1 MLQTSG
7 LLLTEN
13 KDGSIIVEYEDYG
26 TPMGGDFSSIYN
38 LDADNATKLKKAMKQ
53 RHPLLSF
60 KKALIREV
68 GKNLNDEKRICSP
81 KQLVYMIVMENLP
94 GR

>member
-7 LLLTEN
+7 LLLTQN

-26 TPMGGDFSSIYN
+26 TRLGGDFSSIYN
-38 LDADNATKLKKAMKQ
+38 LDATNATKLKKAMKQ

-60 KKALIREV
+60 KRALICEV
-68 GKNLNDEKRICSP
+68 GRNLNDEKFRKLLTSLQIHYDHYTWRS
-81 KQLVYMIVMENLP
+81 
-94 GR
+94 

>member
-13 KDGSIIVEYEDYG
+13 TDGSIIVEYEDYD

-38 LDADNATKLKKAMKQ
+38 LDASNATKLKNAMKQ

-60 KKALIREV
+60 KNALIREV
-68 GKNLNDEKRICSP
+68 GKNLNDAKFVKLMKSLDINYDHYTWRS
-81 KQLVYMIVMENLP
+81 
-94 GR
+94 